1 MSPIDLV
8 YCWCDDADPKWRAK
22 RMATAEKF
30 GMATDSVHNG
40 ACRYRGGDMLRY
52 SLRSAERGVPWVRTI
67 FIVLDD
73 DQTIPDWPELKNPK
87 IRFVRHSEIMPAEIL
102 PCFASDVIEHHLARI
117 PGLADRFLYS
127 NDDTLFWGSPI
138 PESFFFARDGYPYF
152 RYGMRRKPS
161 ANGVE
166 QDYRCRLNA
175 ADELLKTRFGL
186 RPGPFSMIGRL
197 PHHNVD
203 AYCRQDML
211 DCYAEF
217 RAEIESH
224 LAFPFRNPKLIQR
237 AVYAGYALAK
247 GHGHFRRAT
256 FNTNCASAW
265 WRRLLPAWAD
275 SLQIVPGTWRLGL
288 SAIERFKPMLVCFND
303 GPATSV
309 EDFTWLRAY
318 LSERFGVPVLPAEK
332 EMGKV

>member
-1 MSPIDLV
+1 MRAIDLV

-22 RMATAEKF
+22 RMAAAEKF
-30 GMATDSVHNG
+30 GVVTDSVHNG

-52 SLRSAERGVPWVRTI
+52 SLRSAAKAIPWIRNI

-73 DQTIPDWPELKNPK
+73 DQSVPDWSELRNAKV
-87 IRFVRHSEIMPAEIL
+87 RFVRHSEIMPAAIL
-102 PCFASDVIEHHLARI
+102 PCFSSGVIEHHLARI
-117 PGLADRFLYS
+117 PGLADRFLYA
-127 NDDTLFWGSPI
+127 NDDTLFWGDFV
-138 PESFFFARDGYPYF
+138 PETFFFAKDGYPYF

-166 QDYRCRLNA
+166 QDYRSRLNA
-175 ADELLKTRFGL
+175 ADELLRTRFGL

-203 AYCRQDML
+203 AYCRPDML
-211 DCYAEF
+211 ACYDCLRE
-217 RAEIESH
+217 EIESQ

-256 FNTNCASAW
+256 FNTNCGSAW

-275 SLQIVPGTWRLGL
+275 SLQIVPGRWRQGPDLI
-288 SAIERFKPMLVCFND
+288 ARFQPKLVCFND
-303 GPATSV
+303 GPATTDA
-309 EDFTWLRAY
+309 DFVWLRAY
-318 LSERFGVPVLPAEK
+318 LDQLLPES
-332 EMGKV
+332 

>member
-224 LAFPFRNPKLIQR
+224 LAFPFRNPKLISAR
-237 AVYAGYALAK
+237 CMPAMRW
-247 GHGHFRRAT
+247 RRAT
-256 FNTNCASAW
+256 DISGARRSTRIVRPPGGVAFCPHGRTPYRSSPEPGAW
-265 WRRLLPAWAD
+265 GCLP
-275 SLQIVPGTWRLGL
+275 SNGL
-288 SAIERFKPMLVCFND
+288 SRCSSASMTD
-303 GPATSV
+303 
-309 EDFTWLRAY
+309 
-318 LSERFGVPVLPAEK
+318 LPRQ
-332 EMGKV
+332 

>member
-1 MSPIDLV
+1 MRNLILSFVCGSAVAACGVGVADLAEPSV
-8 YCWCDDADPKWRAK
+8 GKKAQQKATIRETLLSLPTYPFSDPDPVPTADPGR
-22 RMATAEKF
+22 
-30 GMATDSVHNG
+30 
-40 ACRYRGGDMLRY
+40 
-52 SLRSAERGVPWVRTI
+52 
-67 FIVLDD
+67 
-73 DQTIPDWPELKNPK
+73 
-87 IRFVRHSEIMPAEIL
+87 
-102 PCFASDVIEHHLARI
+102 
-117 PGLADRFLYS
+117 
-127 NDDTLFWGSPI
+127 
-138 PESFFFARDGYPYF
+138 YPYF

-175 ADELLKTRFGL
+175 ADDLLRERFGL
-186 RPGPFSMIGRL
+186 RPGLFSMIGRL

-211 DCYAEF
+211 DCYDCF
-217 RAEIESH
+217 RGEIESQ
-224 LAFPFRNPKLIQR
+224 LGFPFRNPKLIQR

-275 SLQIVPGTWRLGL
+275 SLQIVPGTWRSGL

-303 GPATSV
+303 GPATTDD
-309 EDFTWLRAY
+309 DFAWLYGY
-318 LSERFGVPVLPAEK
+318 LTDMF
-332 EMGKV
+332 